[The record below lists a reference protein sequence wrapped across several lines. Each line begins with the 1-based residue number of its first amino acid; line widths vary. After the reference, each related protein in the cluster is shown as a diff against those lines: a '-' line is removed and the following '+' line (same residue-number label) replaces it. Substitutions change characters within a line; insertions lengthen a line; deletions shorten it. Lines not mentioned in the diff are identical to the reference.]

1 DIKLVAV
8 PVKLSKPGTLVGVV
22 IGVDNY
28 DKKGALG
35 NLNYAEADAIALA
48 GLFRTG
54 ARRSEDVVLLT
65 TGAASEPH
73 MKPRRHNVRRE
84 LHAAAA
90 ACTPADT
97 LIVAFCGRE
106 VLPRGNAEYFLG
118 LADADPDDPSTLFS
132 LSEVYDEVSQ
142 SKAGLKLV
150 LVDAC

>member
-1 DIKLVAV
+1 
-8 PVKLSKPGTLVGVV
+8 
-22 IGVDNY
+22 
-28 DKKGALG
+28 ALG
-35 NLNYAEADAIALA
+35 SLKYAEADAVALA
-48 GLFRTG
+48 ALFRAG
-54 ARRSEDVVLLT
+54 ARRSEDVALLT
-65 TGAASEPH
+65 TGDASEPH

-118 LADADPDDPSTLFS
+118 LADADPGDPKTLFP
-132 LSEVYDEVSQ
+132 LSEVYDEMAQ

-150 LVDAC
+150 LVDACRMPPP